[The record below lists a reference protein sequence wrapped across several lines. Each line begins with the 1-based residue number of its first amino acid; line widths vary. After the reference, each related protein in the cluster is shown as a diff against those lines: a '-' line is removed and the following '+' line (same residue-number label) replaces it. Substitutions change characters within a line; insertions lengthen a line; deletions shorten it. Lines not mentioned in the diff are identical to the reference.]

1 MGLDRVVRVARA
13 LQVDTFNCPVI
24 TIAGTNGKGS
34 CVECLMRV
42 YQAAGY
48 RAGTYTSPHLQYF
61 HERIRINGI
70 EISDEALVIAFNRVR
85 EAQFELSNPP
95 FLSYFEF
102 TTLSALVYFQQQ
114 QLDVI
119 ILEVGLGGRLDAVN
133 AIDPLVSVVVGIDL
147 DHQDKL
153 GETREE
159 IAREKMGIARR
170 QKPLVCGDPDPPKSI
185 EEMAKKMGCDLY
197 QTGREF
203 YYEAKVQDWNWFG
216 LNQHWKNLP
225 LPAIKLQNAATA
237 LQVISLLQIKLPVTD
252 EALHIGLR
260 TTRVSGRFEQMSD
273 EPKVIF
279 DVAHNPQSCRWL
291 ASQLENLV
299 IPGRV
304 HAVCGMLSNKAFIP
318 SLAPLCRIVSD
329 WYLTPLETPRSAKT
343 TQLVQALQT
352 QEVKTCYTFATVA
365 DALSAALMNAKAQDA
380 VVVFGSF
387 YTVGA
392 AKTWFLRRVQ

>member
-1 MGLDRVVRVARA
+1 MFERNSGITFVENDSAMILTLVTQWLAYLEALDPNRIELGLDRVVRVARA

-133 AIDPLVSVVVGIDL
+133 AIDP
-147 DHQDKL
+147 
-153 GETREE
+153 
-159 IAREKMGIARR
+159 
-170 QKPLVCGDPDPPKSI
+170 
-185 EEMAKKMGCDLY
+185 
-197 QTGREF
+197 
-203 YYEAKVQDWNWFG
+203 
-216 LNQHWKNLP
+216 
-225 LPAIKLQNAATA
+225 
-237 LQVISLLQIKLPVTD
+237 
-252 EALHIGLR
+252 
-260 TTRVSGRFEQMSD
+260 
-273 EPKVIF
+273 
-279 DVAHNPQSCRWL
+279 
-291 ASQLENLV
+291 
-299 IPGRV
+299 
-304 HAVCGMLSNKAFIP
+304 
-318 SLAPLCRIVSD
+318 
-329 WYLTPLETPRSAKT
+329 
-343 TQLVQALQT
+343 
-352 QEVKTCYTFATVA
+352 
-365 DALSAALMNAKAQDA
+365 
-380 VVVFGSF
+380 
-387 YTVGA
+387 
-392 AKTWFLRRVQ
+392 